1 MYSLVLSSEV
11 AVVIL
16 NISLILQPV
25 YICVCISS
33 KVYFYA
39 QNPKTKDSDNFIYL
53 CMLKLFIL
61 IRVGLKLAV
70 FSTFLR
76 DDDKHMRQTRSGK

>member
-1 MYSLVLSSEV
+1 MAQMFVTALL
-11 AVVIL
+11 L
-16 NISLILQPV
+16 
-25 YICVCISS
+25 
-33 KVYFYA
+33 FF

-61 IRVGLKLAV
+61 IRVGLIQAI

-76 DDDKHMRQTRSGK
+76 DDDKHMRQTRSGKQGLRPGLCHGH